1 MKRSPHKTIHIKRAT
16 LVQLFADD
24 PVERKNFKRRSLFD
38 WRYERDL
45 ARLART
51 KPNRLKIG
59 FLRAMTGNP
68 FFFNGAHVGAEND

>member
-24 PVERKNFKRRSLFD
+24 PIVPKNYKRRSLFD

-51 KPNRLKIG
+51 KPNRLKVG